1 MFLFAFFRPLFHALS
16 LYLRCIFN
24 KKFLHFMHF
33 SAISSS
39 GIQDR
44 MANTN
49 EDGGGQQA
57 ADRLEVVREA
67 VSVRCSK
74 KEYNTGKLACEP
86 GFIYLVVL
94 ENPNYLFPSISVLH
108 SVELVG
114 KNSPLPPYELVHMN
128 SVGFDL
134 GTGSEGG
141 ESNNNSNGRP
151 SSSTPRAAAAS
162 SKKGRQPRSKSAKPA
177 TASSH
182 SSVGITPQPQR
193 PPIPEADREAKIE
206 DLLNFVFEI
215 TAADAARRQKTGNID
230 SGRATS
236 KKASS
241 SRTRGQSET
250 EKTTVE
256 ATIEA
261 APRSKGSSSS
271 SSKNDTGG
279 AKKKNS
285 LKSINKSVSKE
296 TNPT

>member
-1 MFLFAFFRPLFHALS
+1 
-16 LYLRCIFN
+16 
-24 KKFLHFMHF
+24 MHF
-33 SAISSS
+33 SKRSCFCILCISSS
-39 GIQDR
+39 GLQDR

-49 EDGGGQQA
+49 EDGGGHQP
-57 ADRLEVVREA
+57 DRLEVVREA
-67 VSVRCSK
+67 VGVRCSK
-74 KEYNTGKLACEP
+74 KEYNIGKLACDP

-108 SVELVG
+108 SVELVS
-114 KNSPLPPYELVHMN
+114 KDSASPPYELLHLN
-128 SVGFDL
+128 SVDDL
-134 GTGSEGG
+134 GTGSWGG
-141 ESNNNSNGRP
+141 ENNNSNGRS
-151 SSSTPRAAAAS
+151 SSSTPGATVATS

-215 TAADAARRQKTGNID
+215 TAADAARRQKTTGNID

-241 SRTRGQSET
+241 SRTRGQSKT

-261 APRSKGSSSS
+261 APHSKGSSSS
-271 SSKNDTGG
+271 SSSNKDSAG
-279 AKKKNS
+279 AKKR
-285 LKSINKSVSKE
+285 IH
-296 TNPT
+296 